1 MHCYL
6 YYLIFVLGDLLF
18 LGLVSGS
25 KESLTEAV
33 SDALGEIGMI
43 AEGKWLLS
51 GYGFTGRWRDG
62 WMDGVKVRCD
72 GRKSERVGW
81 GG

>member
-1 MHCYL
+1 M
-6 YYLIFVLGDLLF
+6 IFVLGDLLF

-43 AEGKWLLS
+43 AEGKRLLS
-51 GYGFTGRWRDG
+51 GYGCTGRWRDG